1 VNNKN
6 KKRCVYH
13 FILFAVVACSL
24 LIAASGCEDAA
35 AQKFSPGDRIQQLKE
50 EKRQLQSQIEQTRVE
65 NEQLKKQV
73 QFLSELPADVRLEN
87 IYNLK
92 KIKLTRFTGL
102 FDKDKSGQYDKLI
115 VYIQPID
122 EDEDIVK
129 AAGIVDVQLW
139 DLSKP
144 NGQAMLGQW
153 SVEPDQL
160 KELWFA
166 TLVTTNYRLTFD
178 ITDKIDEFDEPLTVK
193 VTFTDYLSGRVFKQQ
208 RVIKPR

>member
-1 VNNKN
+1 MNNKN